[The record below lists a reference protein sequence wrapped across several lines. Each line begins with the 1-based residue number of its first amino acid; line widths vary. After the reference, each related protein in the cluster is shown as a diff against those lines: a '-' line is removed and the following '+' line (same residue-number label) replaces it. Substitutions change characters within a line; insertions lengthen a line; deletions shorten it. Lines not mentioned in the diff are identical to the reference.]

1 MKEKDNNNLYLDGD
15 PNAIENERKKNWFK
29 IWCLVCLSPIPR
41 MSGKTKQNKQ
51 KKNKHLLVSGIHHSI
66 FIEKKSSEESL
77 SLQTTSTYF
86 HDALLLPW
94 YNLWKRHRPILA
106 ICVREKK
113 IRQNVVVVFVYITL
127 FWGSAK
133 VRIRAQNIAHCQDSQ
148 SNCKSFFLQTNK
160 NKKCVYIFF
169 FSQTWRWIFKI
180 FAQI

>member
-1 MKEKDNNNLYLDGD
+1 MASTIQYSSK
-15 PNAIENERKKNWFK
+15 
-29 IWCLVCLSPIPR
+29 
-41 MSGKTKQNKQ
+41 
-51 KKNKHLLVSGIHHSI
+51 
-66 FIEKKSSEESL
+66 KKSSEESL

-133 VRIRAQNIAHCQDSQ
+133 VRIRAQNIAHCQGSQ
-148 SNCKSFFLQTNK
+148 SNCKSFFLNK
-160 NKKCVYIFF
+160 QNKSMCVY
-169 FSQTWRWIFKI
+169 FSANKFEWRWILRFFDSCIYRNYSSLLVVLVNFLYIKRE
-180 FAQI
+180 

>member
-1 MKEKDNNNLYLDGD
+1 
-15 PNAIENERKKNWFK
+15 
-29 IWCLVCLSPIPR
+29 
-41 MSGKTKQNKQ
+41 MSILFPKFHACQAKTNKQKQ

-148 SNCKSFFLQTNK
+148 SNCKSFF
-160 NKKCVYIFF
+160 
-169 FSQTWRWIFKI
+169 
-180 FAQI
+180 